1 MSLIIQ
7 YCEGC
12 GERIPSDALE
22 NGEALLFQDSYFF
35 GPCKAKIL
43 AEHPE
48 LASQAP
54 QPRSQQGGYRASGVF
69 ETPIAPD
76 TRRHAKSSSSV
87 RMQRKSGAAAPSAG
101 TATSPASTRR
111 PETSRRAPKGGA
123 GGAGGDQKLVLAAVG
138 GVALVLVVAIVAM
151 SGGSPSGTG
160 SGAGS
165 VPDPTPPTKHVGSGS
180 GKGTPPLV
188 RDEHAEKLAAFEKK
202 VTANPTKYMD
212 HLEEAAELER
222 LFAGGPHVVKL
233 REIKA
238 RVEARLR
245 DDGARAFAEIKK
257 AADELILASKFDEA
271 IARWDTFDAT
281 LMSDD
286 IRKSIV
292 AEKEKVEVAR
302 RRAGP
307 AHQDK
312 IPTDGEQL
320 DLLGGGV
327 KWYTASGGEPWVLV
341 EGEFT
346 APASAQRSFTFA
358 CKGSNTSFG
367 DFYLTFEYQLGAGQL
382 ALVIR
387 APDNNNEGQPNTL
400 NLPVTPAGWKRVH
413 VVARGEVVQT
423 WYEGEKDS
431 FVQTPATVTAGAI
444 GLIAA
449 PNTVAKVRLV
459 EARVQAFGR
468 DLVINQ
474 PTPTTPAADVPP
486 LPVPVPAKQRPLFEG
501 NNLSGWTLSNAAE
514 WTIEGGVLKG
524 RANGNQTWLRTG
536 DVSWTGYTVRF
547 EYRKV
552 VGQLTV
558 CYNWREGDPPG
569 FNIPASPPGSEE
581 WAQCVLVVKATDITA
596 YPVRDGK
603 VVGNPLHTKFAQSSG
618 KFGLKLTGDNSAEI
632 RNITFER
639 HD

>member
-22 NGEALLFQDSYFF
+22 NGQALLYQDSYFF

-48 LASQAP
+48 LATQAP
-54 QPRSQQGGYRASGVF
+54 QPRSQQGGYRASGIF

-76 TRRHAKSSSSV
+76 TRRHAKSSSV

-101 TATSPASTRR
+101 TATNLGVPRR
-111 PETSRRAPKGGA
+111 PETSRRTPKGGA
-123 GGAGGDQKLVLAAVG
+123 GGSGGDQKLIFAAVG
-138 GVALVLVVAIVAM
+138 GIALVLVVAVIAM
-151 SGGSPSGTG
+151 SGGSPAGGTG

-165 VPDPTPPTKHVGSGS
+165 TPDPTPPIKPAGSGS
-180 GKGTPPLV
+180 IKGTAPPA
-188 RDEHAEKLAAFEKK
+188 RDDHADKLAAFEKK

-212 HLEEAAELER
+212 HLEEAAELEK
-222 LFAGGPHVVKL
+222 LLAGGPHAAKL
-233 REIKA
+233 RDIKA
-238 RVEARLR
+238 KVEARLR
-245 DDGARAFAEIKK
+245 EDGARAFAEIKK
-257 AADELILASKFDEA
+257 AADELVLASKFDEA
-271 IARWDTFDAT
+271 LARWDTFDAT
-281 LMSDD
+281 LMSDEV
-286 IRKSIV
+286 RKSIL
-292 AEKEKVEVAR
+292 AEKAKVEDAR

-307 AHQDK
+307 AHGDK

-320 DLLGGGV
+320 DLLGGEV
-327 KWYTASGGEPWVLV
+327 RWYTASGGEPWVLA
-341 EGEFT
+341 EGEFSS
-346 APASAQRSFTFA
+346 PSSAQRSFTFA
-358 CKGSNTSFG
+358 CKGSTTSFG

-423 WYEGEKDS
+423 WYDGDKDS
-431 FVQTPATVTAGAI
+431 FVQTPATIIAGAI

-468 DLVINQ
+468 DLVVNQ
-474 PTPTTPAADVPP
+474 PPPTPPADVPP

-501 NNLSGWTLSNAAE
+501 HNLSGWTLSNAAE

-536 DVSWTGYTVRF
+536 DASWAGYTIRF

-558 CYNWREGDPPG
+558 CYHWREGDPPG
-569 FNIPASPPGSEE
+569 FTIPASPPGNEE

-603 VVGNPLHTKFAQSSG
+603 VMGNPLHTKFAQSSG